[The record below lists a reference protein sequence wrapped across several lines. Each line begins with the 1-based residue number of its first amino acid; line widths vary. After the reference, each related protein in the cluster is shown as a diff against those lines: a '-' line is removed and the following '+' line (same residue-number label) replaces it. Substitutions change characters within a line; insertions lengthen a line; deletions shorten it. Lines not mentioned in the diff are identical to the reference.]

1 MFSDNIIYI
10 GGAKKWQNFYS
21 TVEFKSV
28 NNNKTCPIQS
38 LHHELAEHASVV
50 TSIGVITCGG
60 ESPNFIRRNECIRLT
75 DKNTWDPFPSI
86 PSVKEGGVVHD
97 MVVVGDVLVALVF
110 IGYGGFDYLI
120 EKINWRNGET
130 WQSNKI
136 NRRFFQPCITAWD
149 DENIFIIGGFNK
161 RFDKRSKIKNE
172 TWILNIATNTM
183 KQGPS
188 LNIARVHHGC
198 ANIRNDSIIVAGG
211 FPLYESTEILKIG
224 DLEWKRGPDLK
235 EGVTANKVVKSNLE
249 DYVAYSIGGN
259 NWYGTSL
266 SEIYG
271 LQRDMNEWQ
280 LIDNMNEP
288 RMWGTALNIPS
299 SLIPWC

>member
-60 ESPNFIRRNECIRLT
+60 ESPNFIRRNECFRLT

-110 IGYGGFDYLI
+110 IGYGGFDYAI
-120 EKINWRNGET
+120 EKINWRNGDT
-130 WQSNKI
+130 WQFIKI
-136 NRRFFQPCITAWD
+136 DGRFFRPCVTTWD

-161 RFDKRSKIKNE
+161 RFYKRSKIKNE

-211 FPLYESTEILKIG
+211 FGGFGFGGASYHKSTEILKIG
-224 DLEWKRGPDLK
+224 EFEWKRGPDLK

-249 DYVAYSIGGN
+249 DYVAYSIGGV

-266 SEIYG
+266 TEIYG

-280 LIDNMNEP
+280 LIDNMTNHVCGEQH
-288 RMWGTALNIPS
+288 
-299 SLIPWC
+299 